1 MGGEKLGAFI
11 KSLPR
16 ESREAL
22 ARDVQGFQPAFHS
35 VYPKTKQD
43 GLVCLG
49 TRELRNGKTVELTAP
64 NVSDGML
71 RMIATC
77 ALRYAPGAGA
87 GAILLDEIG
96 DSVNSEHLER
106 LAQVLC
112 GIRDARGV
120 QVIATTHNTVLLD
133 YWMPGRAEDGRL
145 IVFMARDVYGRTM
158 ARSLF
163 DSPELRVKL
172 DYMYPGEIVLNM
184 TNSEIWE
191 LFGEVAGS

>member
-1 MGGEKLGAFI
+1 MRGNSQGSSSSVGMGGEKLGAFI

-87 GAILLDEIG
+87 GDPGPAPSAVG
-96 DSVNSEHLER
+96 
-106 LAQVLC
+106 
-112 GIRDARGV
+112 GF
-120 QVIATTHNTVLLD
+120 TV
-133 YWMPGRAEDGRL
+133 
-145 IVFMARDVYGRTM
+145 F
-158 ARSLF
+158 
-163 DSPELRVKL
+163 
-172 DYMYPGEIVLNM
+172 
-184 TNSEIWE
+184 
-191 LFGEVAGS
+191 